1 MKSLRTAAPAL
12 ALVLGLALP
21 GLAHAASATRTSAFD
36 YDPASGLL
44 VREIL
49 EPDTPALRL
58 ETAYTYD
65 AYGNRSAATVSSP
78 ATGSAA
84 IAARTSST
92 AYDPRGQFP
101 LSSSNALGHSESKTL
116 DPRFGAVTR
125 LTGPNGLTTQWQYDS
140 LGRQTL
146 EIRADGTRTRWDY
159 QYCNGING
167 GTAAC
172 PGLAAYLVQV
182 TPLAA
187 DGVTANGPWSKTY
200 YDALE
205 RVIRTETVG
214 FDGSSVIVQSTE
226 YDNLGR
232 VARASA
238 PYFSGQAPH
247 WTSFTYDALGRVLA
261 TTLPDNTQ
269 SSAAYNGMTSSVTNA
284 LGQTT
289 TSRKNSQGQ
298 TVQVTDAAGNNLTYQ
313 YDPFGNL
320 TQTTDPKG
328 NTVTL
333 GYDLRGR
340 KIRMLD
346 PDMGS
351 WSYDYDA
358 LGQLVRQTD
367 AKNQVTTLS
376 YDPLGRLTRRAEP
389 DLVSTWSYDNCAQG
403 IGKLCQSSTDNG
415 YRQVTSY
422 DSLGRAAGTVT
433 TLDTSYTASVSY
445 DGNGRI
451 ARRTYPTGLAIQYVY
466 TSLGYLKEV
475 RNAAGNALIWRADS
489 MDAQG
494 HLLQHTYGNAIVTQ
508 QSFDPA
514 TGRLLSI
521 MAGAG
526 NGVQNLSLS
535 YDALGR
541 LVSRSDA
548 TQHLNETFLYDKLN
562 RLTSA
567 TVNSGGAGVVTQS
580 FTYDSIGNIVSR
592 SDLGNYSYGAVNNR
606 PHALTQLVLNAGGKR
621 SYAYDANGNL
631 TSETQYDA
639 ANNVIATK
647 GRSEVYTSF
656 NLPQALGAPGI
667 SLAFAYGPEHQRV
680 KQIAPGATTL
690 YLHPDNSGGLFYEKD
705 LKPDGGIE
713 HRHFITAGAGVVAIV
728 KQSGSSTTV
737 VYLHRDQLGST
748 TAVTD
753 EAGAVLERLAYEP
766 FGKRRTPAGQADP
779 DNTIAGINTDRGY
792 TNHEHL
798 DELGLIHMNGRIYDP
813 ALGRFMSADPY
824 IQAPGNSQSYNRY
837 AYVMN
842 SPFLYTDPS
851 GYLFGGM
858 FKVPFIDNAW
868 NNHIKPAGRQILSV
882 GAVAACTYFT
892 AGAGTAACVGAS
904 QAAISKGYG
913 ASWNQALR
921 SGAVA
926 GATAY
931 AFNWVGDNYPG
942 YGQSG
947 ATSATIFQNTVGHAV
962 VGCGAAWAGG
972 GNCGAG
978 AMAGGFSAA
987 YGNYVGYSNNA
998 VFATVQSA
1006 VVGGTA
1012 SVLGGGKFE
1021 NGAVTGAF
1029 GYLFNC
1035 YMHECWKDLRAGT
1048 CTSPTIA
1055 CSQQNARYQ
1064 EAYDTI
1070 AKGQALES
1078 DHPELFFVGGMQ
1090 VNGAKLGLTELMSYG
1105 VANTG
1110 RSAGEGLISMSMG
1123 AGRVAAND
1131 FAALAANYGATINS
1145 ITTNAGQVIQRF
1157 SVGDATVILR
1167 NFGNTAGTTIQ
1178 VTAKGILD
1186 GIKLRY
1192 P

>member
-101 LSSSNALGHSESKTL
+101 LSSSNALGHSESKIL

-205 RVIRTETVG
+205 RVIRTETIG

-728 KQSGSSTTV
+728 KQSGGSTTV

-766 FGKRRTPAGQADP
+766 FGKRRAPAGQADP

-842 SPFLYTDPS
+842 SPVNATDPS
-851 GYLFGGM
+851 GYFSWKGLIRAD
-858 FKVPFIDNAW
+858 FKF
-868 NNHIKPAGRQILSV
+868 HINPS
-882 GAVAACTYFT
+882 AANGFRL
-892 AGAGTAACVGAS
+892 AGAQPGQKQVDHYIMTHNWAYTVGQVVASYYGGSIGAAAWS
-904 QAAISKGYG
+904 SYYAYQANGSMADAYRAGAISYG
-913 ASWNQALR
+913 TSMAFD
-921 SGAVA
+921 AV
-926 GATAY
+926 GSELPY
-931 AFNWVGDNYPG
+931 SSNPVGN
-942 YGQSG
+942 
-947 ATSATIFQNTVGHAV
+947 VLGHAA
-962 VGCGAAWAGG
+962 VGCASAMASGG
-972 GNCGAG
+972 SCGAG
-978 AMAGGFSAA
+978 AMSAGFAAAISPNSLGITSPAGGLAA
-987 YGNYVGYSNNA
+987 
-998 VFATVQSA
+998 QMII
-1006 VVGGTA
+1006 GGTA
-1012 SVLGGGKFE
+1012 SMLGGGTFA
-1021 NGAVTGAF
+1021 NGALTAAY
-1029 GYLFNC
+1029 GYIFNC
-1035 YMHECWKDLRAGT
+1035 MQHEECWKDLRAGT
-1048 CTSPTIA
+1048 CTTPSIA
-1055 CSQQNARYQ
+1055 CSEQNERYRV
-1064 EAYDTI
+1064 AYATI
-1070 AKGQALES
+1070 AKGEAIEPVVVE
-1078 DHPELFFVGGMQ
+1078 DVFVGGAGSLKF
-1090 VNGAKLGLTELMSYG
+1090 VGRGAGTLTEMLVMNEA
-1105 VANTG
+1105 VA
-1110 RSAGEGLISMSMG
+1110 G
-1123 AGRVAAND
+1123 AGSVIMRGPFGDSLYQAAGWVKMQHVHINPD
-1131 FAALAANYGATINS
+1131 GTKTVVHYMKNTITGATE
-1145 ITTNAGQVIQRF
+1145 QF
-1157 SVGDATVILR
+1157 K
-1167 NFGNTAGTTIQ
+1167 F
-1178 VTAKGILD
+1178 K
-1186 GIKLRY
+1186 
-1192 P
+1192 